1 MMDAQTISDIKKKAD
16 TAFQRNFQY
25 YQETGNSRYEREYR
39 KNEDIADICRL
50 ALEHLNEADVAKMRR
65 KHNIM
70 GYATRINDLY
80 DDTVPKKEVLKILDE
95 ISLL

>member
-1 MMDAQTISDIKKKAD
+1 MDAQTIIEINQKAM
-16 TAFQRNFQY
+16 AAYRRNYQY

-39 KNEDIADICRL
+39 KNQDIVDICRL
-50 ALEHLNEADVAKMRR
+50 ALEHLNEADLARMRR

-80 DDTVPKKEVLKILDE
+80 DDNVPKKEVLKILDE
-95 ISLL
+95 ISFL